1 MSSISQYE
9 NLIGYKNDKT
19 DLTPVSRTGQEL
31 ILKQGLWNMEKR
43 LKKER
48 KKEQAMIALR
58 GMAE

>member
-31 ILKQGLWNMEKR
+31 ILKQGLWKMEKR